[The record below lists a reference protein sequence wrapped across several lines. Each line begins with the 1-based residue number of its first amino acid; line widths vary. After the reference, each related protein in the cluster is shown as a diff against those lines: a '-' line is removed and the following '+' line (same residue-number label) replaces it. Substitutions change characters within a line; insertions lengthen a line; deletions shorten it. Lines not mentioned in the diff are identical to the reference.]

1 MDLLLQ
7 GKHVF
12 ITGGSQGIGLAC
24 AQEFAREGCSLSI
37 VSRDADRLQE
47 ARALLDPEGAG
58 RVRTY
63 EANLS
68 DPADAERVIEEA
80 ERAGGAV
87 DVLVNAAGAA
97 RQKPFAELQ
106 PQDWRAA
113 MDAKF
118 FTYINV
124 MDPMIKRMGSRGTG
138 AVVSIIGMGGKIPIS
153 THLPGGAANA
163 ALMLATAGLA
173 LAYGPLGVRVN
184 ALNPTKTATDR
195 LAHGVEA
202 EARQSNITTD
212 EALAK
217 AKQALPLGRLA
228 TPQDIA
234 AAVAFLASPRAG
246 YISGANISVDG
257 GGRPLI
263 V

>member
-1 MDLLLQ
+1 MDLQLR

-24 AQEFAREGCSLSI
+24 AQEFVNEGCSVSI

-47 ARALLDPEGAG
+47 ARALLDPEGG

-80 ERAGGAV
+80 EQRGGPV

-97 RQKPFAELQ
+97 RQKPFAELR

-124 MDPMIKRMGSRGTG
+124 MDPLIKRMGARGTG

-184 ALNPTKTATDR
+184 ALNPSKTATDR

-202 EARQSNITTD
+202 DARQSNISTD

-228 TPQDIA
+228 TPQDVA
-234 AAVAFLASPRAG
+234 AAVVFLASPRAG

-257 GGRPLI
+257 AGRPMI
-263 V
+263 I